1 VFSSWII
8 STIRAQ
14 ETVNVTSP
22 SAVLAKLERDE
33 LAYVQYVSGCDR
45 ATMGHVIKCTGLSL
59 EDTVNVIRR
68 NRALRRLKQTHGKNG
83 VPCLTAIVGLALAL
97 LVGCDATGLT
107 VEQTADTPADVPQ
120 SIAPQPAPVVPPPAP
135 VPPPVAVPAP
145 LPVPVPPQAA
155 PVQPPLA
162 PGAPLPAPTPPPPVP
177 PCFDRDLGVISPCAG
192 RLDCTVSST
201 VTERTM
207 CQAGGVVYVPSCE
220 TCAGVW

>member
-1 VFSSWII
+1 MLGQLIADII
-8 STIRAQ
+8 IER
-14 ETVNVTSP
+14 ETARIDEVMHETSP
-22 SAVLAKLERDE
+22 AEV
-33 LAYVQYVSGCDR
+33 
-45 ATMGHVIKCTGLSL
+45 
-59 EDTVNVIRR
+59 
-68 NRALRRLKQTHGKNG
+68 LRRLEREQADYLSYVAGTTDRGTYRALLDA
-83 VPCLTAIVGLALAL
+83 VARATTWAPILALAL

-162 PGAPLPAPTPPPPVP
+162 PGAPLPAPTPPPPIP

-207 CQAGGVVYVPSCE
+207 CQAAGVTYVATCE